1 MTFTSSELACFF
13 LCVCFFC
20 WCWGLEILILL
31 FLGRSECPKA
41 CLNFLKLCKIK
52 YYNNHLFY
60 KVEKDFIAQTGD
72 PTGTGK
78 GGESIYQKLSSNPET
93 PKYFEDEV
101 SLLLP
106 ASLSLTHPHPHPL
119 SIHTPTHTFAGH
131 PLYHTACAQIHA
143 SLRHDQLGT
152 VAMANKGPNLNSS
165 QFYITLTDRH
175 LDYLDDKHTV
185 FGIVTEGREVLEKI
199 NNAFVDDDHR
209 PFRNIRI
216 RHTVIL
222 DDPFEDPDNLEKLIP
237 DASPIPTRDIHDV
250 ERLADDDDLDDRFK
264 GLTEQEIE
272 EQLQAKEA
280 ESRAVVLEMIGDIP
294 DADIKP
300 PENIL
305 FVAQLNP
312 ITTDED
318 LELLFSRFGTIQSC
332 EIIRD
337 WKTGDS
343 LQYAF
348 IEFASEEQCE
358 QAYLKMNNVVVDDR
372 RIKVDFSQ
380 SVAKLW
386 NNHRRGIKQ
395 TADPDP
401 SGRKP

>member
-1 MTFTSSELACFF
+1 
-13 LCVCFFC
+13 
-20 WCWGLEILILL
+20 
-31 FLGRSECPKA
+31 
-41 CLNFLKLCKIK
+41 
-52 YYNNHLFY
+52 
-60 KVEKDFIAQTGD
+60 
-72 PTGTGK
+72 
-78 GGESIYQKLSSNPET
+78 
-93 PKYFEDEV
+93 
-101 SLLLP
+101 
-106 ASLSLTHPHPHPL
+106 
-119 SIHTPTHTFAGH
+119 
-131 PLYHTACAQIHA
+131 
-143 SLRHDQLGT
+143 
-152 VAMANKGPNLNSS
+152 MANKGPNLNSS